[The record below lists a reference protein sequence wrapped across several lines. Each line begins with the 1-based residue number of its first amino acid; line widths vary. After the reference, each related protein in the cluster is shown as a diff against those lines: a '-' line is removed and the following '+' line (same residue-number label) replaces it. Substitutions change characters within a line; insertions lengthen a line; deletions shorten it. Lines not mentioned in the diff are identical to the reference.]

1 MKALQLVRPRQFQAV
16 EIARPEI
23 GSDQILVRLESAVL
37 CGSDIP
43 KFTGMWRGLQYPL
56 PPGMPI
62 HECVGVVME
71 SHSPRFH
78 VGDRVVAVPKGDQ
91 GLAEYYVADGIKAI
105 VIPEPLI
112 HSEASLLIQPLS
124 TVVYA
129 LDRLG
134 DVTGRT
140 VVVVGLGPIGLLTT
154 WLLNRY
160 GARVVGVDPIP
171 WRCEA
176 AQRLGAVRTFE
187 LHSER
192 LLSAIA
198 QGEEWE
204 PADIVVESV
213 GQQTRTIN
221 DCLYLVRRCGQVLA
235 LGIPLEPIYP
245 FDFTRFFRHNIDLIA
260 SVTPPDETYM
270 IRAAELVG
278 RYEQDLAFLITH
290 RFALNNAAQAYTL
303 YETRAWD
310 QPLKVMIDGT
320 SWHTLTHGASDELE
334 SEEPK

>member
-1 MKALQLVRPRQFQAV
+1 MKALQLVKTRQFQTV
-16 EIARPEI
+16 EVARPEI
-23 GSDQILVRLESAVL
+23 GDDQILVRLEKAVL

-43 KFTGMWRGLQYPL
+43 KFTGMWRGLHYPL

-71 SHSPRFH
+71 SRSPRFQ

-91 GLAEYYVADGIKAI
+91 GLAEYYIADAIKAV
-105 VIPEPLI
+105 VIPDALVD
-112 HSEASLLIQPLS
+112 SDARLLIQPLS

-134 DVTGRT
+134 DVAGRKA
-140 VVVVGLGPIGLLTT
+140 VVVGLGPIGLLTT
-154 WLLNRY
+154 WLLHQY
-160 GARVVGVDPIP
+160 GARVVGVDPLA

-176 AQRLGAVRTFE
+176 AQRLGAARTYE

-192 LLSAIA
+192 LLYAIA

-204 PADIVVESV
+204 PADIVVEAV

-221 DCLYLVRRCGQVLA
+221 DCLYLVNRCGLVLA
-235 LGIPLEPIYP
+235 LGVPLEPVYP
-245 FDFTRFFRHNIDLIA
+245 FDFTRFFRQNVNLIG

-270 IRAAELVG
+270 VRAAGLVA
-278 RYEQDLAFLITH
+278 RHEQELAFLITH
-290 RFALNNAAQAYTL
+290 HFAPDRAAEAFTL
-303 YETRAWD
+303 YETRTGD
-310 QPLKVMIDGT
+310 RPLKVLIDGT
-320 SWHTLTHGASDELE
+320 SWPETI
-334 SEEPK
+334 